1 MAYHNPE
8 GMSDLTD
15 SKCFTKKNKE
25 QAVRQLF
32 RNYGFTEIE
41 TPCLEYFDMYYGENE
56 YVSQKDIFKLI
67 DKTGNLLVLRPDMT
81 VPACRVAATKIRYE
95 ALPYK
100 LSYIAKCF
108 RADEF
113 GGGKQRE
120 FTQCGAEI
128 IGSDNPYYDALVIKL
143 AVSAAKRVGI
153 NDISIQIGQVEFF
166 NGLAKE
172 ASLTQKE
179 SEIISKMIDSKDSFG
194 ISEFLEGRNIDKDI
208 YNHLTAITGY
218 FGDKSLI
225 DRLLETKLNLRSKQA
240 LNNLKQILD
249 ILDKMGLSGYVT
261 VDLSMVK
268 KLGYYTGM
276 IFNGN
281 TYQMGFPVLA
291 GGRYDNLAEKM
302 GKKLEATGFSLS
314 LEMAI
319 KALERQGQTEEL
331 PVMPAIVSFS
341 ESMRDYVLSVTKDI
355 EEDKNIQVLP
365 DSDDLERYMKERNIS
380 RMARCIAC
388 DHVIIQSNG
397 KTEITDF
404 AKWRALWNI

>member
-143 AVSAAKRVGI
+143 AVSTAKRVGI

-166 NGLAKE
+166 NGL
-172 ASLTQKE
+172 
-179 SEIISKMIDSKDSFG
+179 
-194 ISEFLEGRNIDKDI
+194 
-208 YNHLTAITGY
+208 
-218 FGDKSLI
+218 
-225 DRLLETKLNLRSKQA
+225 TKLLLHRK
-240 LNNLKQILD
+240 K
-249 ILDKMGLSGYVT
+249 
-261 VDLSMVK
+261 VK
-268 KLGYYTGM
+268 
-276 IFNGN
+276 
-281 TYQMGFPVLA
+281 
-291 GGRYDNLAEKM
+291 
-302 GKKLEATGFSLS
+302 
-314 LEMAI
+314 
-319 KALERQGQTEEL
+319 
-331 PVMPAIVSFS
+331 
-341 ESMRDYVLSVTKDI
+341 
-355 EEDKNIQVLP
+355 
-365 DSDDLERYMKERNIS
+365 
-380 RMARCIAC
+380 
-388 DHVIIQSNG
+388 
-397 KTEITDF
+397 
-404 AKWRALWNI
+404 